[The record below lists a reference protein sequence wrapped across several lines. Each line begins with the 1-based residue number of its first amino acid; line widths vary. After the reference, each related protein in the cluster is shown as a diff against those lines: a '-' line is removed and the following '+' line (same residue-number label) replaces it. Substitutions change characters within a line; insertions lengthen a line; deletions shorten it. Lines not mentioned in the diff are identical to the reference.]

1 MDVVFVIPV
10 WRVSPVQFHYALMFV
25 GNVTAGLDV
34 DSGAVRVGAIAF
46 PVSPLGQF
54 YLRDYV
60 SRRQALIDAL
70 RLYHPELAGVSGTAA
85 CETLCA
91 LDHVRNTHLTGPYGA
106 RPGVRKV
113 NSTALPS
120 KTNVQSNVAKGR
132 ITAGHLVDH

>member
-10 WRVSPVQFHYALMFV
+10 WPGVSRWHYDYALMFV
-25 GNVTAGLDV
+25 ANVTSALDI
-34 DSGAVRVGAIAF
+34 DSGNVRVGAIAF
-46 PVSPLGQF
+46 PWSPLGQF

-70 RLYHPELAGVSGTAA
+70 RLYHPDALPPLYHPGIGTGGVTA

-91 LDHVRNTHLTGPYGA
+91 LDQLRNTHLTDPYGA

-113 NSTALPS
+113 RSA
-120 KTNVQSNVAKGR
+120 
-132 ITAGHLVDH
+132 